1 MTENKKFVRLF
12 EIYTSLILD
21 GFILKNKFV
30 DDNNMSKRT
39 LLRDIKEIEKYLR
52 IELKSEKDKY
62 VISSSD
68 LKKIKKGFN
77 FDDNIKKNVD
87 ILFSIFIKK
96 VSSNLSLIP
105 RSTVSKLLPQNIDD
119 EYYDVILI
127 ARNDIN
133 HISGDSE
140 NIDKLLSFVKDL
152 NDISFDYYMESAK
165 SSFRVEAAA
174 YLIYY
179 FQGIWYLVAND
190 NKKNRI
196 KTYIINNISNI
207 NIIKKIKFTDKKDKE
222 EYDNQ
227 YKIRS
232 EKRDKLIKHL
242 ESKRSIY
249 WNEDKIVKTL
259 VKFNSNVAHYFK
271 NRNYGFNQ
279 KIKTEL
285 EDGSILI
292 NFDFS
297 SFTELR
303 IFLSPWLGAF
313 KIISPEKFNK
323 EFIEHLNN
331 ALYVMQSE

>member
-96 VSSNLSLIP
+96 VSANLSLIP

-119 EYYDVILI
+119 DYYDVILI
-127 ARNDIN
+127 ASNDIN
-133 HISGDSE
+133 NISGDSE

-165 SSFRVEAAA
+165 SSFRVEACA
-174 YLIYY
+174 YLI
-179 FQGIWYLVAND
+179 
-190 NKKNRI
+190 
-196 KTYIINNISNI
+196 
-207 NIIKKIKFTDKKDKE
+207 
-222 EYDNQ
+222 
-227 YKIRS
+227 
-232 EKRDKLIKHL
+232 
-242 ESKRSIY
+242 
-249 WNEDKIVKTL
+249 
-259 VKFNSNVAHYFK
+259 
-271 NRNYGFNQ
+271 
-279 KIKTEL
+279 
-285 EDGSILI
+285 
-292 NFDFS
+292 
-297 SFTELR
+297 
-303 IFLSPWLGAF
+303 
-313 KIISPEKFNK
+313 
-323 EFIEHLNN
+323 
-331 ALYVMQSE
+331 